1 MFNAKCLSI
10 PFASIDT
17 DELDSIRKR
26 ILCGTR
32 GAVTNLT
39 KQEVAVFYDIDANV
53 GSLLT
58 ANSSDDVDVLA
69 LSTIFLETLPLVLSR
84 KKLGDRIS
92 DNWMLPATR
101 RGSSINAGKYF
112 TSLFS
117 WLHYVR
123 CTNTLPLV
131 RTTSRVVD
139 IAIQVYIILYSR
151 VKRVDFAV
159 AAKCAEDNL
168 QHALDRALCR
178 EL

>member
-92 DNWMLPATR
+92 DNWMLPKQIFGPETFRPRDINLR
-101 RGSSINAGKYF
+101 RS
-112 TSLFS
+112 
-117 WLHYVR
+117 
-123 CTNTLPLV
+123 
-131 RTTSRVVD
+131 
-139 IAIQVYIILYSR
+139 
-151 VKRVDFAV
+151 
-159 AAKCAEDNL
+159 
-168 QHALDRALCR
+168 
-178 EL
+178 